1 LISQKAQAKAVQRAK
16 NCKKLF
22 YHQKEKILKINK
34 DKFHQYKNFVKQFN
48 KNITLVSSLTIYL
61 ILSNQLQMKIM
72 KEQINWMKKLSMT

>member
-16 NCKKLF
+16 NYKKLF

-34 DKFHQYKNFVKQFN
+34 DKCHQYKNFVKQFN

-72 KEQINWMKKLSMT
+72 KEQTNWMKRRSMT